1 MENPHTKCQR
11 NDWAVGAD
19 TQGVAEPEKPDWG
32 CVAADLDSQRIQMTP
47 KFLYGWSSD
56 WPRVGTQIIFV
67 DMNGIKERKKKK
79 KEWLGK

>member
-1 MENPHTKCQR
+1 
-11 NDWAVGAD
+11 
-19 TQGVAEPEKPDWG
+19 
-32 CVAADLDSQRIQMTP
+32 MTP

-67 DMNGIKERKKKK
+67 DMNGIKEKKKK